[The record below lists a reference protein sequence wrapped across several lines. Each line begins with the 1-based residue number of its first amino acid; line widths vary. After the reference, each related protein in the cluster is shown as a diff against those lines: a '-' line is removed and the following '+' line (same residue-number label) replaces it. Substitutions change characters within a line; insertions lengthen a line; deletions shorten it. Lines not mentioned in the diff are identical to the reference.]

1 MSRLPAAVV
10 TEPHSL
16 HIQIDADARLAAG
29 VGGAA
34 RYLADAAGME
44 NSKVAQ
50 LQSSVAAACVRVFQR
65 LTKNQPHLQVALFRF
80 ADRIEL
86 ALSHHGDSSPAVGF
100 DSIAGFAAQP
110 GGAEAGGNP
119 FVGFDRI
126 QYETR
131 AGGTVTRLTKYI
143 GKTPPGI

>member
-1 MSRLPAAVV
+1 VV

-16 HIQIDADARLAAG
+16 RVQIDADARLAAG

-44 NSKVAQ
+44 NGKVAQ
-50 LQSSVAAACVRVFQR
+50 LQSSVVAACVRVFHY
-65 LTKNQPHLQVALFRF
+65 LTDDHPHLQVALFRF

-86 ALSHHGDSSPAVGF
+86 ALFHRGDASPAVGL
-100 DSIAGFAAQP
+100 DSIAGFTGQVGSAK
-110 GGAEAGGNP
+110 AGENP

-131 AGGTVTRLTKYI
+131 GGESVTRLTKYI
-143 GKTPPGI
+143 GKVPPGI